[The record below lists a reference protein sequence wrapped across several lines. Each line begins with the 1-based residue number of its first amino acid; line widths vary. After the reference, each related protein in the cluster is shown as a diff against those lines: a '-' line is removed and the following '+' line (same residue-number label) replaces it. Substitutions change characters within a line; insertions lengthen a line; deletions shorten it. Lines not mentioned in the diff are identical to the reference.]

1 LYVTAGE
8 KDDGRRLASGTPST
22 DNRPM
27 QNQLIANKYELVA
40 VAGQG
45 GMATVW
51 RGVMR
56 GAASFAR
63 PVAVK
68 HILPQ
73 LSSDPEF
80 VAMFV
85 EEARVGSQLQHPNI
99 VQIIDF
105 EQERQSYY
113 LIMEWVEGLDLSR
126 YLAAL
131 QDARQP
137 PPWPLITAICVDALR
152 GLSAAHERLD
162 GAGKPA
168 PVYHRDVAPQNML
181 IGVNGIVKLT
191 DFGLARAMDRAR
203 MTSPLIIKG
212 KLRYLSPELTLG
224 NPATVQSDL
233 FSMGVVLWE
242 ALAQEPLYKGATDV
256 EVFMQARKGEIPS
269 LAARRGDLPAP
280 LVQVIDRALARDP
293 AQRFASAKE
302 MLREMT
308 QLLRHVPQFT
318 DAYAISESV
327 GRARQL
333 IAQAAPPAP
342 HPPPIP
348 K

>member
-1 LYVTAGE
+1 M
-8 KDDGRRLASGTPST
+8 P
-22 DNRPM
+22 
-27 QNQLIANKYELVA
+27 NQLIANKYELIE
-40 VAGQG
+40 VAGRG

-56 GAASFAR
+56 GAANFAR

-73 LSSDPEF
+73 LSSNPEF

-105 EQERQSYY
+105 EQDLERKSYY
-113 LIMEWVEGLDLSR
+113 LVMEWVEGLDLSR
-126 YLAAL
+126 YLATL
-131 QDARQP
+131 QDAKQV
-137 PPWPLITAICVDALR
+137 PPWPLVTAICLDALR
-152 GLSAAHERLD
+152 GLSAAHERVD
-162 GAGKPA
+162 AAGKPA
-168 PVYHRDVAPQNML
+168 PVYHRDVAPQNIL
-181 IGVNGIVKLT
+181 IGVNGVVKLT

-256 EVFMQARKGEIPS
+256 EVFMEARKGEIPS
-269 LAARRGDLPAP
+269 LAKKRDDLPAE
-280 LVQVIDRALARDP
+280 LVRAVERALARDP
-293 AQRFASAKE
+293 AQRFPSAKE
-302 MLREMT
+302 MLREMA
-308 QLLRHVPQFT
+308 QLLRRVTQFT

-327 GRARQL
+327 ARARQL
-333 IAQAAPPAP
+333 IAQAAASSC
-342 HPPPIP
+342 PPPVP
-348 K
+348 R